1 MNNKDEILD
10 CNIHF
15 AAFSKRLPSQFIQV
29 KLTVAYLKK
38 MTGFHEYIRLSG
50 LTLALFS
57 GFPTVQFWITCSMQ
71 NGGGRSGPFYHV
83 NDISVS

>member
-1 MNNKDEILD
+1 MNDKDEILD

-15 AAFSKRLPSQFIQV
+15 AAFSKSLPSQFVQV
-29 KLTVAYLKK
+29 KPTVAYLKK

-57 GFPTVQFWITCSMQ
+57 GFPTVQFCMQ